1 MEWVLERSQG
11 KALCCRIANWPLK
24 RSKKA
29 IAEDVG
35 SAEVKASAYLRFQ
48 GCGLI
53 TQVYS
58 GAGLSLV
65 DKLCVLWMAELEKRF
80 CLQCFGNQKTVCSRL
95 CTELFILLEF

>member
-11 KALCCRIANWPLK
+11 KALGCRIVNWPLK
-24 RSKKA
+24 RPRKT

-35 SAEVKASAYLRFQ
+35 SAEAKASAHLRFQ
-48 GCGLI
+48 VCGLI
-53 TQVYS
+53 TQVNS

-80 CLQCFGNQKTVCSRL
+80 CLQLFGTQKMVCSRL